1 MSGVVRWTMATAVT
15 LVASL
20 ILMTVASAQVDCR
33 NGKYCPAGNVCLKG
47 DVCGE
52 AVEAPP
58 GSIRTASGA
67 WCEPGFREHKHNPG
81 SCVPSSYADCPN
93 GRICPPGTT
102 CAAGGGC
109 TGGAPAT
116 GPECAGRRCEEGRI
130 CSSAGGCMNPTY
142 FQDCGSGTI
151 CSKNK
156 ACAQDGGCAIV
167 GIARTP
173 QIAYGKQQN
182 LLK

>member
-1 MSGVVRWTMATAVT
+1 MAM
-15 LVASL
+15 LVMLAAS
-20 ILMTVASAQVDCR
+20 IVLMTDAIAQVDCR

-81 SCVPSSYADCPN
+81 SCVPSSYSDCPN

-102 CAAGGGC
+102 CGAGGGC
-109 TGGAPAT
+109 TGGRPAT
-116 GPECAGRRCEEGRI
+116 GPECGGRRCEEGRI

-142 FQDCGSGTI
+142 YQDCGGGTI

-173 QIAYGKQQN
+173 QIPFGKQQN
-182 LLK
+182 PFK